1 MALHVAS
8 QEKSAFMKALPIDTL
23 SSLLFLLFHSIISDT
38 DLRVVQL
45 IYIYCFLSFL
55 GSPVLF
61 EMDQN
66 GSSRLMLM
74 MLLF

>member
-45 IYIYCFLSFL
+45 IYIYIYIASFLSL
-55 GSPVLF
+55 VLQCYLRWIKT
-61 EMDQN
+61 EAAD
-66 GSSRLMLM
+66 
-74 MLLF
+74 